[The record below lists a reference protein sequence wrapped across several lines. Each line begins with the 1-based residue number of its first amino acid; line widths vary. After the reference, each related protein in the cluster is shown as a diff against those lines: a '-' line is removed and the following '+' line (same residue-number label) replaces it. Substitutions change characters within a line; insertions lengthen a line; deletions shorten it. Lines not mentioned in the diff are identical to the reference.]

1 VLRGCGL
8 LLQSDGKSK
17 GFRNGISAE
26 ISIVIK
32 DQEDLLTVEPLMLS
46 NSKKLSDA

>member
-1 VLRGCGL
+1 
-8 LLQSDGKSK
+8 
-17 GFRNGISAE
+17 
-26 ISIVIK
+26 VIK